1 MEKLLVM
8 KNYFTLEI
16 DYMEKLVVLKNYFDS
31 KFD

>member
-8 KNYFTLEI
+8 KNYFTLKI
-16 DYMEKLVVLKNYFDS
+16 DQMEKLVVLKNYFDS

>member
-16 DYMEKLVVLKNYFDS
+16 DNMEKLVVLKNYFDS